1 MHVFSSEQFQ
11 KLMDA
16 SGFTG
21 PWHSVMDL
29 GAGDGATTAH
39 VAHLFEKVYAT
50 DISPPM
56 RWALARR
63 KFTYVHFVFNLCR
76 ENVFF
81 FYDTMLT
88 VKLNSGSSRYTEKKL
103 ISPKFWSFLAPI
115 NIFLLL

>member
-21 PWHSVMDL
+21 PWHSLVDL

-56 RWALARR
+56 RWALAKR
-63 KFTYVHFVFNLCR
+63 KFTYVNFIKQQRFILSSILILSL
-76 ENVFF
+76 FF
-81 FYDTMLT
+81 HDRTFKIMH
-88 VKLNSGSSRYTEKKL
+88 
-103 ISPKFWSFLAPI
+103 I
-115 NIFLLL
+115 

>member
-1 MHVFSSEQFQ
+1 MFYNNEKSIIPYYRRLLGRGSMHVFSSEQFQ

-21 PWHSVMDL
+21 PWHSLVDL

-56 RWALARR
+56 RWALAKR
-63 KFTYVHFVFNLCR
+63 KFTYVNFV
-76 ENVFF
+76 
-81 FYDTMLT
+81 
-88 VKLNSGSSRYTEKKL
+88 K
-103 ISPKFWSFLAPI
+103 
-115 NIFLLL
+115 